1 MATRREYTAEFKRE
15 AVRLAEERGNKSAV
29 ARELG
34 IHMSMLRRWKHELQD
49 NGERAFPGKGNPH
62 DEELARLR
70 RELKR
75 VEEENAILKKAVG
88 IFTSRPH

>member
-15 AVRLAEERGNKSAV
+15 AVRLAEERGNKSDV

-34 IHMSMLRRWKHELQD
+34 IHLSMLRRWKQELHN
-49 NGERAFPGKGNPH
+49 NGHQAFPGKGNPH

-88 IFTSRPH
+88 IFSSRPH

>member
-15 AVRLAEERGNKSAV
+15 AVRLADERGSKSAV

-34 IHMSMLRRWKHELQD
+34 IHLSMLRRWKQELHA
-49 NGERAFPGKGNPH
+49 NGQQAFPGKGTSH

-88 IFTSRPH
+88 IFSKSPR

>member
-15 AVRLAEERGNKSAV
+15 AVRLAEERGNRSAV

-34 IHMSMLRRWKHELQD
+34 IHLSVLRRWIKEFKEHGQQ
-49 NGERAFPGKGNPH
+49 AFPGKGNPH

-88 IFTSRPH
+88 